1 MPQDPNNIADLLS
14 DQAKDTLKEEK
25 ASEVPPQDFIPK
37 SKEDSVPENHGDVV
51 IKPKNTPQSESKKES
66 GGKRLKKKN
75 VLQLLFHNL
84 FSKQSHQT
92 KKSEKV
98 PEDSS
103 HVDNSTKPELKN
115 IPLTEVSKENT
126 GIKKSMSK
134 SEKQKEVQGLK
145 AAEKKYH
152 EGMATIRDMIA
163 PSSMEIQGRSM
174 KLGDTYCRSFFV
186 YAYPRFIE
194 ANWLAPLINLDVTID
209 ISMFVYPSDSMQML
223 KVLRKKVAQMH
234 STMRINQ
241 DKGKVRDPAI
251 EVALQDA
258 EELRDQLQ
266 RGEEKFFHLGLY
278 FTVYAKDEDKLDK
291 ISTEIEAI
299 LGGKLVLTKRANLQM
314 EHGLISSIPLGID
327 EIQISR
333 NMNTSPLSTTFPFTS
348 SDLTSD
354 KGILYG
360 LNRHNDSLII
370 FDRFSLENANSVV
383 FAKSGAGKSYA
394 VKLEMLRLIMTG
406 VDVLVIDPEKE
417 YKDLCET
424 VGGTYMNISL
434 NSPERINPFDLPQG
448 LKDEDTRPGDLL
460 RSAIITL
467 HGLFNLMLGK
477 LTPEEEAI
485 MDKAL
490 LDCYGLKGIN
500 METEDPGE
508 SEAPTMG
515 ELYDIL
521 SSTKGAESL
530 ATRLQKYTT
539 GSFAGIFNHNTNVD
553 LSGGMLVFNI
563 RDLEEELRPIATY
576 ILLNFIWNRVRSSL
590 KKRVLVID
598 EAWSM
603 MQYEDSAK
611 FLFGL
616 VKRARKYWLGITT
629 ITQDTEDFINSKYGR
644 PVITNSSMQLLLK
657 QAPSA
662 ISGLASIFNLTQG
675 ETYMLLNS
683 GIGQGLFFAGNKHV
697 ACQIIA
703 SYSEDKVITTDPEE
717 IAKRSDATEGE

>member
-1 MPQDPNNIADLLS
+1 MPQTSQHNIAGMLSKEVQEELQKDEKTPDLEDSKNLGI
-14 DQAKDTLKEEK
+14 EEK
-25 ASEVPPQDFIPK
+25 SVDSTKGKIVMNVKAS
-37 SKEDSVPENHGDVV
+37 DSDVKN
-51 IKPKNTPQSESKKES
+51 IKPKTPV
-66 GGKRLKKKN
+66 KKKS
-75 VLQLLFHNL
+75 VISLLFHNL
-84 FSKQSHQT
+84 FGASKKAKNQKGISVKNEGVSHADVSSGSLEPKNSKIPEPEKDKPLTSKQKQEEI
-92 KKSEKV
+92 KR
-98 PEDSS
+98 
-103 HVDNSTKPELKN
+103 LKQA
-115 IPLTEVSKENT
+115 
-126 GIKKSMSK
+126 
-134 SEKQKEVQGLK
+134 EKQ
-145 AAEKKYH
+145 YH
-152 EGMATIRDMIA
+152 EGMASIRDMIA
-163 PSSMEIQGRSM
+163 PASVEVESRYM
-174 KLGDTYCRSFFV
+174 KLGETYSRSFFV

-194 ANWLAPLINLDVTID
+194 ANWLAPIINLDVTID
-209 ISMFVYPSDSMQML
+209 ISMFIYPSDSMQIL
-223 KVLRKKVAQMH
+223 RVLRKKVAQMH
-234 STMRINQ
+234 STMRINSE
-241 DKGKVRDPAI
+241 KGKVRDPGI

-266 RGEEKFFHLGLY
+266 KGEEKFFHLGLY
-278 FTVYAKDEDKLDK
+278 FTLYAKSEDQLNK
-291 ISTEIEAI
+291 ISTEIESI

-314 EHGLISSIPLGID
+314 EHAFVSSIPLGLD

-348 SDLTSD
+348 SDLTSA

-417 YKDLCET
+417 YQDLCTT

-434 NSPERINPFDLPQG
+434 NSSERINPFDLPQG
-448 LKDEDTRPGDLL
+448 LKDEDTKPGDLL
-460 RSAIITL
+460 RSVIINL

-477 LTPEEEAI
+477 LTPQEEAI

-500 METEDPGE
+500 METENPGE
-508 SEAPTMG
+508 FDVPTMG

-521 SSTKGAESL
+521 SSLKGAESL
-530 ATRLQKYTT
+530 AVRLQKYTT
-539 GSFAGIFNHNTNVD
+539 GSFAGIFNHTTNVD
-553 LSGGMLVFNI
+553 LSSGMLVFNI

-590 KKRVLVID
+590 KKRVLVVD

-629 ITQDTEDFINSKYGR
+629 ITQDTEDFVNSKYGK
-644 PVITNSSMQLLLK
+644 PIITNSSMQLLLK

-662 ISGLASIFNLTQG
+662 IDGLGTIFNLTQG
-675 ETYMLLNS
+675 EKYMLLNS

-703 SYSEDKVITTDPEE
+703 SYTEDKVITTNPEE
-717 IAKRSDATEGE
+717 IAKRKSSE